1 MGYAS
6 PDGTTQFNGA
16 LAQERAKEL
25 STMLAKRYG
34 LQDYNI
40 AISSQVEPWS
50 ATTDAIEHSSLNNRT
65 DLVRIVNSNEEPMTI
80 DHRLK
85 RENKAWSWLKSDVL
99 PDMRKATVTI
109 AYTKDQVTDK
119 REYKPVASTPADVV
133 IVKEFIVEDKEE
145 NICLGYSHCGPVYS
159 SRICTRHYDYLEMFV
174 EDIVT
179 DKIILPSYIKRKH
192 MNRIKNNKN
201 IKEVVVADECSL
213 FSMKDGDVYNKKGT
227 ILVFSNKR

>member
-1 MGYAS
+1 M
-6 PDGTTQFNGA
+6 
-16 LAQERAKEL
+16 
-25 STMLAKRYG
+25 
-34 LQDYNI
+34 
-40 AISSQVEPWS
+40 
-50 ATTDAIEHSSLNNRT
+50 
-65 DLVRIVNSNEEPMTI
+65 
-80 DHRLK
+80 
-85 RENKAWSWLKSDVL
+85 DVL
-99 PDMRKATVTI
+99 DQKEIM
-109 AYTKDQVTDK
+109 YLYLCGGCTKYNEIKIEGKITCDLTQMFG
-119 REYKPVASTPADVV
+119 YKHFEV
-133 IVKEFIVEDKEE
+133 IDLSDAEFIVEDKEE